1 MKNITKENIIA
12 VEAPHLGTAESEINK
27 LLVKASDAT
36 LISIG

>member
-27 LLVKASDAT
+27 LVVKASDAA